1 MAMNMKA
8 AETNYERDGLFRER
22 DRFEIFFQFCYEI
35 IVSYNVNID
44 YQTKSL
50 IIKDYQTQQTQP
62 GVISE
67 LTLKKYF
74 GILREILYM
83 YSKRKIQY
91 FKNSKGNVLDYNG
104 PIFMENILNLLDEIS
119 IDLAN
124 LKVQKEMEF
133 ARLEIFNA
141 IEYWRDNGKN
151 NPGWLLTKIYKAKEG
166 IQTWF

>member
-8 AETNYERDGLFRER
+8 AETNYERDRLFRER

-44 YQTKSL
+44 Y
-50 IIKDYQTQQTQP
+50 QTQP